1 MSGYFMQGAA
11 GHMERKK
18 EDSGGPPLQDRGTVR
33 VLVIDDDADI
43 RRLLADIL
51 TTAGHQVTDVCSG
64 AEAAAIFKKDNFD
77 LVLTDLE
84 MPEMSGWEIARSLKK
99 QDPNLMIAL
108 ITGWGETIDSAQL
121 QESGIDTIVNKP
133 FRMDQI
139 LGLAVAA
146 QAKGVRRPE

>member
-1 MSGYFMQGAA
+1 
-11 GHMERKK
+11 MESKN
-18 EDSGGPPLQDRGTVR
+18 EDSEGPLLPDSGTVR
-33 VLVIDDDADI
+33 VLVIDDDEDI

-51 TTAGHQVTDVCSG
+51 TSAGHEVTDVRSG
-64 AEAAAIFKKDNFD
+64 TEAAEIFKKDNFD

-99 QDPNLMIAL
+99 LNPNLMIAL
-108 ITGWGETIDSAQL
+108 ITGWGETIDSGQL

-139 LGLAVAA
+139 LGLANAA
-146 QAKGVRRPE
+146 QAKRLCRPE